1 MHELIVGF
9 EKKCLMHVI
18 QVWVK
23 VRVWGSTSV
32 PCTIIPFSTMVSPLL
47 GLVKVGLSCL
57 SYLLSWCLYP
67 YYLHCFLIVLKVQLV
82 EIIIELVL
90 GFCPR
95 KKLVEVSLGSV
106 GL

>member
-47 GLVKVGLSCL
+47 GLVKVGWLSSIL
-57 SYLLSWCLYP
+57 SKLSVISVLISILFTLLSNS
-67 YYLHCFLIVLKVQLV
+67 LK
-82 EIIIELVL
+82 
-90 GFCPR
+90 
-95 KKLVEVSLGSV
+95 GSV
-106 GL
+106 G